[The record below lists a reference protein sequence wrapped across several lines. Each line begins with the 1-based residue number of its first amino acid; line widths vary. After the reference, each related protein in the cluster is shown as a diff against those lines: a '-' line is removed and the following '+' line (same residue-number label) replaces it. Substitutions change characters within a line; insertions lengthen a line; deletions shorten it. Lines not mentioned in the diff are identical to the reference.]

1 MHVSPYS
8 RIPRIPYSPYSP
20 ASGDWDSRE
29 VGLDTFPPEDRPPI
43 FIPFWTFR
51 LMVGM
56 GLIMLAVSWT
66 GVWLIWRSRL
76 ETTRWFLWI
85 AFLSFPTGFARW

>member
-1 MHVSPYS
+1 
-8 RIPRIPYSPYSP
+8 
-20 ASGDWDSRE
+20 
-29 VGLDTFPPEDRPPI
+29 LDTFPPEDRPPI